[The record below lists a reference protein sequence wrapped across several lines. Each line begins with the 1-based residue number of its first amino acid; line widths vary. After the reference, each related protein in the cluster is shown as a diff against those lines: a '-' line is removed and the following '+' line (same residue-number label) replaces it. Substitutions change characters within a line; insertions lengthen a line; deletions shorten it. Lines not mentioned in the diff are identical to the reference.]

1 VGEVIGLFKKAIRPF
16 EKKKSKKRD
25 REKYTREKKS
35 SVEKK
40 KGSR

>member
-1 VGEVIGLFKKAIRPF
+1 VGEDFGLFKKAIRPF
-16 EKKKSKKRD
+16 EVESKKRRD

-40 KGSR
+40 KGSQ